1 MGLRFGIMTLQ
12 APPYAD
18 LAARWRRAEALGWD
32 SIWVADH
39 TPAQFPGTIAFEAY
53 ALLGALARETSRVR
67 IGALVTP
74 IAFRNPTMLAM
85 SAITVDHISGGR
97 LEVGIGAGGG
107 DKDAAALG
115 MELWSPAER
124 TARLGEQLAILDKA
138 LRGETVD
145 HHGAHYNA
153 QVTVAAP
160 VQRPRPPI
168 VIAAQGSKT
177 MRLVAQYADAWNTL
191 GGQPTWQPRVPA
203 GEALASLRS
212 QMAQLDVACAEI
224 GRDPKAIRRSML
236 AYRVDPPPFSSV
248 DAFTDYVGRHREIG
262 IEELIF
268 YWRTDP
274 ATRADH
280 DRVIERVSVDILP
293 TFRT

>member
-1 MGLRFGIMTLQ
+1 MGLRFGVMTLQ

-18 LAARWRRAEALGWD
+18 LAERWRRAEALGWD

-115 MELWSPAER
+115 MEIWSPADADKTEIFPCVP
-124 TARLGEQLAILDKA
+124 TARSTFPT
-138 LRGETVD
+138 RGLVPFARTE
-145 HHGAHYNA
+145 
-153 QVTVAAP
+153 
-160 VQRPRPPI
+160 RPP
-168 VIAAQGSKT
+168 APEKQESRATS
-177 MRLVAQYADAWNTL
+177 TL
-191 GGQPTWQPRVPA
+191 
-203 GEALASLRS
+203 LAFNSPS
-212 QMAQLDVACAEI
+212 
-224 GRDPKAIRRSML
+224 L
-236 AYRVDPPPFSSV
+236 AYKRL
-248 DAFTDYVGRHREIG
+248 RE
-262 IEELIF
+262 
-268 YWRTDP
+268 
-274 ATRADH
+274 
-280 DRVIERVSVDILP
+280 
-293 TFRT
+293 